1 MSNVSILLNAYY
13 ERLYEKLA
21 GARDVPVSHV
31 GKILTNEIRQRGF
44 KDFSEE
50 KYSAYREACIAFID
64 ERIEAYNPTGV
75 QYTFDNI
82 NRRQACELELQL
94 NWYDSRGE
102 FAELV
107 KLVHEKAETEM
118 DNERVQ
124 QLAEELIKELGA
136 FPDRSIIA
144 AYESKPELFKLPD
157 YVVARAIEAVIR

>member
-21 GARDVPVSHV
+21 GARDIPVSQV
-31 GKILTNEIRQRGF
+31 EKILMDEIRERGF

-50 KYSAYREACIAFID
+50 KYAAYREACIAFIE
-64 ERIEAYNPTGV
+64 ERIEAYNPTGM
-75 QYTFDNI
+75 QYTFDNVH
-82 NRRQACELELQL
+82 RRQVHDLELQL
-94 NWYDSRGE
+94 DWYDSRSE
-102 FAELV
+102 FAELLE
-107 KLVHEKAETEM
+107 LVHEKAETEM